1 MTKFSKTK
9 VYKSL
14 NILLKALILFCAY
27 YFVYVELFKEKKLA
41 ELTSI
46 TSQSYN
52 NKSVVFLIIAIFLV
66 IVNWS
71 IETYKWKFL
80 ISKLE
85 KISFLKSFQAVL
97 AGLTISIF
105 TPNRVGEF
113 FGRAFVLKRKN
124 IPSGILMTIVG
135 SYSQLLVSIGVG
147 AIAFVCFVETTD
159 VSLYLSTQLSL
170 IIKLTSIVIFLLLL
184 FLFFNVSKLHKLLK
198 GKRWK
203 KINKIFNIIN
213 LYKKRE
219 LAYVLLLSSFRYLI
233 FSFQFYL
240 IFLFLG
246 FEISLLTS
254 FLLTSVIYFIITA
267 IPTIALAELGVRGT
281 VSVAV
286 FSLFYGNAFN
296 DTLAILVISTS
307 SIIWLMNVIIPALL
321 GSFPLVKLKYFK

>member
-27 YFVYVELFKEKKLA
+27 YFVYLELFKERKLA
-41 ELTSI
+41 DLMTI
-46 TSQSYN
+46 ASQN
-52 NKSVVFLIIAIFLV
+52 IDKKSVVFLIIALFLV
-66 IVNWS
+66 VVNWS
-71 IETYKWKFL
+71 VETYKWKFL

-124 IPSGILMTIVG
+124 IPSGILMTVVG

-147 AIAFVCFVETTD
+147 TIAFVYFVEITD
-159 VSLYLSTQLSL
+159 VSLYLSAQLSL
-170 IIKLTSIVIFLLLL
+170 IIKIISITLFLFLLLL
-184 FLFFNVSKLHKLLK
+184 FFNVYKLDKLLK

-203 KINKIFNIIN
+203 KINNIFNIIS
-213 LYKKRE
+213 LYRKRE
-219 LAYVLLLSSFRYLI
+219 LAYVLLLSSFRYLV

-240 IFLFLG
+240 IFLFLE
-246 FEISLLTS
+246 FEINLLTS
-254 FLLTSVIYFIITA
+254 FLLTSVIYFVITA

-296 DTLAILVISTS
+296 ETLALNVISTS